1 MDSSS
6 MIRGGGF
13 TFEKYSTGGRWH
25 WKVYSELDAS
35 SCLRYFVTDICS
47 PWGFLTSVVAPIPG
61 DVIAAIQESTQ
72 DIANQFLPNI
82 AFVNSSQST
91 LNAAVAEGDADFLVA
106 TVTVVNSGAF
116 GSFANFQASGSAPWL
131 RVTPSQ
137 VQGVYKNGV
146 AEFEVYVRPSLM
158 VHASSPYSGVV
169 VFTDGT
175 NSVSSSVAVT
185 VAARPTIFVDPTVL
199 GFGYQIT
206 TATTDA
212 IPTLRIEN
220 TGPSGSVLDFT
231 VGKVQNTSPWL
242 TLSASSGSDIASGDD
257 VTITFTLIP
266 SAFPTLTGVYT
277 EILRVSSPNATNTPV
292 LVPITFTIT
301 G

>member
-35 SCLRYFVTDICS
+35 SCLKYFVTDICS
-47 PWGFLTSVVAPIPG
+47 PWGLLTSVMAPIPQ

-72 DIANQFLPNI
+72 ALSNQFLPNV
-82 AFVNSSQST
+82 AFADSSQST
-91 LNAAVAEGDADFLVA
+91 LSIAVAEGDSDELVA
-106 TVTVVNSGAF
+106 TVTVVNTGAF
-116 GSFANFQASGSAPWL
+116 GSFANFQASTTAPWL
-131 RVTPSQ
+131 RITPAQIS
-137 VQGVYKNGV
+137 GIHKNGI

-158 VHASSPYSGVV
+158 LHASSPYNGVV

-175 NSVSSSVAVT
+175 NSISSSISAT
-185 VAARPTIFVDPTVL
+185 VSARPTIQVNPTVL
-199 GFGYQIT
+199 AFAHNIT
-206 TATTDA
+206 TNTTDA
-212 IPTLRIEN
+212 LPTLQIEN
-220 TGPSGSVLDFT
+220 SGLSGSLLSFT
-231 VGKVQNTSPWL
+231 IGKVQNTSSWL
-242 TLSASSGSDIASGDD
+242 TLSASSGSDVASGDD

-266 SAFPTLTGVYT
+266 GAFPPLTGVYT
-277 EILRVSSPNATNTPV
+277 EILRVSSPNATNNPV
-292 LVPITFTIT
+292 LVPVTFTIT